1 MRKKKNNF
9 NLYVFEGPDG
19 VGKTRIANEL
29 VKRLL
34 KVNEKV
40 NFFSFPG
47 KETKGIGNLV
57 YDIHHSKKYKLQ
69 PTSLQLL
76 HIISHI
82 ELIHNC
88 IIPALEKMEIVILDR
103 FWLSTYV
110 YGKVMGINTTLLS
123 KIIEIEKQC
132 WKGILPKKIFLVRRK
147 KPIPL
152 SLYDENWIKI
162 SNEYERVINELK
174 LKGKIKII
182 ENELSLNYVVDNIST
197 IISNSKN

>member
-29 VKRLL
+29 VKKLL
-34 KVNEKV
+34 KENEKV

-47 KETKGIGNLV
+47 KETKGIGNLI
-57 YDIHHSKKYKLQ
+57 YNIHHSKKYNLQ

-82 ELIHNC
+82 ELIYNW
-88 IIPALEKMEIVILDR
+88 IIPALEKKEIVILDR

-110 YGKVMGINTTLLS
+110 YGKIMGINTTLLT
-123 KIIEIEKQC
+123 KIIEVEKQY
-132 WKGILPKKIFLVRRK
+132 WKGILPKQIFLIKRER
-147 KPIPL
+147 PIPL
-152 SLYDENWIKI
+152 SIYDENWIKI
-162 SNEYERVINELK
+162 SNEYENVIKELK
-174 LKGKIKII
+174 LRGKIKII
-182 ENELSLNYVVDNIST
+182 ENELGLNYVVDKL
-197 IISNSKN
+197 SKVILDNK